1 MRVGKNLKNNTVY
14 SFVRGMKARPT
25 RRVGLALLVTLPM
38 LGGIAGCTTE
48 QIMHHGAIIN
58 SDQLDLIPVGSSR
71 DQVLLALGSPS
82 TKGQFTNEVFYYISQ
97 TRKKRYAYQKSRITE
112 QQVLSV
118 YFDDANTVSR
128 VAKYG
133 LQDGKVFDFISRT
146 TPTSGKDYT
155 FLTQLLTGQ
164 ASPNSA
170 LGAGSQGVPGL

>member
-1 MRVGKNLKNNTVY
+1 MGNNLKIM
-14 SFVRGMKARPT
+14 SG
-25 RRVGLALLVTLPM
+25 RRLALAVVIALPAI
-38 LGGIAGCTTE
+38 GGLTGCTTE
-48 QIMHHGAIIN
+48 KVMRHGAIIN

-82 TKGQFTNEVFYYISQ
+82 TTGQFKTEVFYYISQ
-97 TRKKRYAYQKSRITE
+97 TRTKRYTYQKARIKD

-146 TPTSGKDYT
+146 TSTSGKDYT
-155 FLTQLLTGQ
+155 FLNQLLTGR
-164 ASPNSA
+164 ASPNAA
-170 LGAGSQGVPGL
+170 LGQTAQDTPGGGGF